1 MCRARLNRR
10 GMPSDSGAEK
20 GSAAV
25 VAGIGLGGESF
36 TLYCAGCCR
45 HECGARSIRGRDNI
59 DATWF
64 QGYMGESRC
73 CDNVAIQR
81 RSKLGCVREH
91 MMERNGRFSD
101 PRGDPTGASAHGSH
115 DSAAAKRN
123 GLRGVSRA
131 RPHPGRLVHRSRSKR
146 RPAVIPGGRQRG
158 KGIHSPAWS

>member
-10 GMPSDSGAEK
+10 ALLSNSDARK
-20 GSAAV
+20 VSATV

-64 QGYMGESRC
+64 QGYMGERRGSQLSVQRGMALREAILAAWWRARFRISLCHDIRKSRC

-101 PRGDPTGASAHGSH
+101 PQGRSGGG
-115 DSAAAKRN
+115 KREWQ
-123 GLRGVSRA
+123 A
-131 RPHPGRLVHRSRSKR
+131 
-146 RPAVIPGGRQRG
+146 
-158 KGIHSPAWS
+158 